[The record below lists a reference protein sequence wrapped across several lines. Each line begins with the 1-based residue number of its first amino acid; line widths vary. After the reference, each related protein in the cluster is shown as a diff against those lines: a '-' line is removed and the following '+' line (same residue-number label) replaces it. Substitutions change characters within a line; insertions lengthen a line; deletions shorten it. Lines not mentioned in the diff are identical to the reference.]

1 MGRTP
6 AEEGGDVNTREL
18 GRWRKLWTKPSPS
31 WEMLPAGARGLGDE
45 LLRYCD
51 EEGRLPLMGLEPAAA
66 IARIIRAHVS
76 ERRWV
81 IAMLARLETD
91 GFVRRDGTA
100 LLIRNFVTAQSAVTE
115 SAERMRS
122 KRDRD
127 ATDER
132 LADDRGA
139 TGGRLAD
146 DWRTTGTRQD
156 NSATPRN
163 SEGGRVTVTP
173 SEERRGEERRE
184 EQQQSAREA
193 PAAPVCPTVETA
205 TATPPRAPGAVL
217 FAALSAGAGDAVRT
231 MVSGDALVR
240 FTALCHELG
249 VDAPALRVLGEYLRH
264 DRAAHPDRF
273 PWRSSRGPHTAVDL
287 GFLTR
292 QEGENLV
299 EFVGKARDWHAS
311 RPSEDAV
318 AASRAAQRA
327 AVDAAADTRGALSR
341 EETVRRASEAR
352 AALAALAPASPARRE
367 SGERGAA

>member
-1 MGRTP
+1 MPPLQLVEGR
-6 AEEGGDVNTREL
+6 AGALVNTKLL
-18 GRWRKLWTKPSPS
+18 GRWRKLYTTEQGSFAR
-31 WEMLPAGARGLGDE
+31 LPWVARAAARELLVLVDDLGRIEVGDE
-45 LLRYCD
+45 DLADVVAFRMGADLSDRRIMRRVFPLL
-51 EEGRLPLMGLEPAAA
+51 
-66 IARIIRAHVS
+66 IA
-76 ERRWV
+76 
-81 IAMLARLETD
+81 D
-91 GFVRRDGTA
+91 GYLVRDGA
-100 LLIRNFVTAQSAVTE
+100 FWVVRNFVEAQGARDVSATRTRHE
-115 SAERMRS
+115 LDTNSTRTRHEL
-122 KRDRD
+122 D
-127 ATDER
+127 
-132 LADDRGA
+132 
-139 TGGRLAD
+139 
-146 DWRTTGTRQD
+146 TTGD
-156 NSATPRN
+156 LKPRN
-163 SEGGRVTVTP
+163 S
-173 SEERRGEERRE
+173 SIQSARGEERRE